1 MHRSIVLV
9 VMALLVSADP
19 SSAQSISVGPQVSL
33 VGIGASASV
42 RLHELASVSGEFG
55 FVPIGEQSKDVDD
68 IEYSIDPR
76 VAGGLIGVNL
86 HPMGNNFSIGAGVFF
101 GGYSG
106 DAKSEFLAGEIVEI
120 GDGEYDGADVGALVG
135 EFKWNGI
142 SPAITLGLR
151 GKGFNVGIGIA
162 FSGSPEFGIEA
173 TGALRTDPGFQADL
187 DSEIESAQEDIEK
200 VPFIP
205 ISRIGYQFGVSG

>member
-1 MHRSIVLV
+1 MTPYTQTSRIMHRSIVLV

-120 GDGEYDGADVGALVG
+120 GDGEYDGADVG
-135 EFKWNGI
+135 
-142 SPAITLGLR
+142 GLR

-200 VPFIP
+200 VSFIP
-205 ISRIGYQFGVSG
+205 IFRIGYQFGVSG

>member
-1 MHRSIVLV
+1 MHRSIIFV

-42 RLHELASVSGEFG
+42 RVHELASVSGEFG
-55 FVPIGEQSKDVDD
+55 FVPIGEQSFDADD

-86 HPMGNNFSIGAGVFF
+86 HPLGNNFSIGAGLFF

-106 DAKSEFLAGEIVEI
+106 DAKSELLAGETVEI

-135 EFKWNGI
+135 EFKWNGV

-162 FSGSPEFGIEA
+162 FSGRPISISRPRARCG
-173 TGALRTDPGFQADL
+173 RTPGFR
-187 DSEIESAQEDIEK
+187 
-200 VPFIP
+200 
-205 ISRIGYQFGVSG
+205 RI